1 MEKPDQPKLTGATEE
16 PAPKEEP
23 KAQAAQP
30 DPQPAWTPTPAP
42 SKTTGFFK
50 SLGTWLMILVMLGLS
65 GAVLYLMSDL
75 NRRTYKLAQ
84 VGDTMVVQK
93 GRFMPTGFENY
104 QPEETRLGQ
113 AYAPIQIPQ
122 GERVPGGQLFEDRT
136 DLDRAMFSI
145 LAAWAR
151 DQLGSDDLTVA
162 SQAASYIERCVLLPG
177 VSEEQRRDIAV
188 LRADLSFRKGQNLL
202 TGIIHQ
208 LEAAAAQFKEAI
220 EQGTSFQ
227 GQAEESLKQVQ
238 SRIDVLK
245 GEAAKEATPEPEA
258 KETDTADEAEPVED
272 SAKEPQDEAE
282 TNPSVPEV
290 KEPVKPAKK
299 EKAQDVEL

>member
-1 MEKPDQPKLTGATEE
+1 METPEQPQLTAATEE
-16 PAPKEEP
+16 TTPKEEP
-23 KAQAAQP
+23 KAQTP
-30 DPQPAWTPTPAP
+30 TPEPQPAWTPTPPP
-42 SKTTGFFK
+42 SKTKGFFK
-50 SLGTWLMILVMLGLS
+50 SLGTWLMVLVMIGLS
-65 GAVLYLMSDL
+65 GAVIYLMSDL
-75 NRRTYKLAQ
+75 NRRTYRLAQ

-104 QPEETRLGQ
+104 EPEESRLRQ
-113 AYAPIQIPQ
+113 AYAPIRLPA

-162 SQAASYIERCVLLPG
+162 SQAANFIERCVLLPG
-177 VSEEQRRDIAV
+177 VSEEQRRDISV

-202 TGIIHQ
+202 TGIITQ
-208 LEAAAAQFKEAI
+208 LEAAAAKFREAI

-227 GQAEESLKQVQ
+227 GEAEESLKQVQ
-238 SRIDVLK
+238 ARIDVLK
-245 GEAAKEATPEPEA
+245 GAAAAEQTAEPEAAEGSQEEESGEEAAPKAEEPTKAPTEKEAAK
-258 KETDTADEAEPVED
+258 K
-272 SAKEPQDEAE
+272 PQE
-282 TNPSVPEV
+282 
-290 KEPVKPAKK
+290 

>member
-104 QPEETRLGQ
+104 QPEETRLRQ

-122 GERVPGGQLFEDRT
+122 VPPVSPMANNWRLHESSRRTIVCHFLVTLDGRIQALRVSPVPRVAT
-136 DLDRAMFSI
+136 DLSALMEPNPAVNGFCV
-145 LAAWAR
+145 
-151 DQLGSDDLTVA
+151 GS
-162 SQAASYIERCVLLPG
+162 
-177 VSEEQRRDIAV
+177 
-188 LRADLSFRKGQNLL
+188 
-202 TGIIHQ
+202 
-208 LEAAAAQFKEAI
+208 
-220 EQGTSFQ
+220 
-227 GQAEESLKQVQ
+227 
-238 SRIDVLK
+238 
-245 GEAAKEATPEPEA
+245 
-258 KETDTADEAEPVED
+258 
-272 SAKEPQDEAE
+272 
-282 TNPSVPEV
+282 
-290 KEPVKPAKK
+290 
-299 EKAQDVEL
+299 